1 LNFDFSR
8 EFGIAQRTIIRRTKI
23 INYSL
28 LIIN

>member
-1 LNFDFSR
+1 MILIECYKILVKYTD
-8 EFGIAQRTIIRRTKI
+8 AKMLI